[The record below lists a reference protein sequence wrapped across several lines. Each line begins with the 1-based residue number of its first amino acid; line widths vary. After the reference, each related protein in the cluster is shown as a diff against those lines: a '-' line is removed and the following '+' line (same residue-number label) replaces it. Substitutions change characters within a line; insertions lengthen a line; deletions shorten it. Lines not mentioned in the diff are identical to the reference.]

1 MREITLTQ
9 WREEIGLSVER
20 LAAELGVSTD
30 ELLLWERDE
39 ASCPYQKMLEHA
51 MESIAIEADG
61 SLDRAIAAAD
71 AALERSEAFD
81 AKYAED
87 EKRRAAWW
95 KEHNAWMKEH
105 DMTPGREWRN
115 TNE

>member
-1 MREITLTQ
+1 M
-9 WREEIGLSVER
+9 VPDA
-20 LAAELGVSTD
+20 LAECLGVSTD
-30 ELLLWERDE
+30 ELLRWERDE
-39 ASCPYQKMLEHA
+39 ASCAYQRMLELA
-51 MESIAIEADG
+51 MGHIAAEIYLRDES
-61 SLDRAIAAAD
+61 RAITAAD